1 MTTKIKT
8 PGITDANVTTDK
20 LNLISTSGTPGATI
34 KGTAGQSDGYIQ
46 LNCEQNTHGIKL
58 KSPPHSAAQSYTL
71 TFPQSITNGYFL
83 KTDGSG
89 NLSFAQVNDAATAPT
104 ITSFLPT
111 TAEGGVNTSIV
122 ITGTNYVSTP
132 MVEFQSI
139 TDGSIQH
146 AATVAFN
153 SSTQLTIGTGTGLAN
168 GTNYYI
174 IVTNN
179 NGQSVRSSTQ
189 LTTSASPV
197 WTTASGSL
205 GTVAGNFSGT
215 VATVAATGD
224 TIVYSETTNVLTNAS
239 LANCALNSSTGV
251 ITTTDFGG
259 PTTTAQT
266 FTFTLRATDAQS
278 QTADRQFT
286 LTSSFGATGGGQ
298 FNV

>member
-8 PGITDANVTTDK
+8 PGITDANVTTVK
-20 LNLISTSGTPGATI
+20 LDLISTSSTPGATV
-34 KGTAGQSDGYIQ
+34 KGDGSTDGYLQ
-46 LNCEQNTHGIKL
+46 LNCSQNSHGIKL

-71 TFPQSITNGYFL
+71 TFPQSITDGYFL

-104 ITSFLPT
+104 ISSFTPT

-122 ITGTNYVSTP
+122 ITGTNYASTP
-132 MVEFQSI
+132 RVEFQSN

-146 AATVAFN
+146 AATVQFDSA
-153 SSTQLTIGTGTGLAN
+153 TQLTVGTGTGLVN
-168 GTNYYI
+168 GTNYFI
-174 IVTNN
+174 IITNP
-179 NGQSVRSSTQ
+179 NGQSVRSTSQ
-189 LTTSASPV
+189 LSTSAAPV
-197 WTTASGSL
+197 WTTSAGSL

-224 TIVYSETTNVLTNAS
+224 TIAYSEVTNVLTNAS

-259 PTTTAQT
+259 SATTAQT
-266 FTFTLRATDAQS
+266 YTFTLRATDAQA
-278 QTADRQFT
+278 QTTDREFT
-286 LTSSFGATGGGQ
+286 LTSSYGLSNGMQ
-298 FNV
+298 FN

>member
-8 PGITDANVTTDK
+8 PGITDANVTTVK
-20 LNLISTSGTPGATI
+20 LDLISTSSTPGATV
-34 KGTAGQSDGYIQ
+34 KGDGSTDGYLQ
-46 LNCEQNTHGIKL
+46 LNCSQNSHGIKL

-71 TFPQSITNGYFL
+71 TFPQSITDGYFL

-104 ITSFLPT
+104 ISSFTPT

-122 ITGTNYVSTP
+122 ITGTNYASTP
-132 MVEFQSI
+132 RVEFQSN

-146 AATVAFN
+146 AATVQFDSA
-153 SSTQLTIGTGTGLAN
+153 TQLTVGTGTGLVN
-168 GTNYYI
+168 GTNYFI
-174 IVTNN
+174 IITNP
-179 NGQSVRSSTQ
+179 NGQSVRSTSQ
-189 LTTSASPV
+189 LSTSAAPV
-197 WTTASGSL
+197 WTTSAGSL

-224 TIVYSETTNVLTNAS
+224 SIVYSETTNVLTNAS

-259 PTTTAQT
+259 SATAAQT
-266 FTFTLRATDAQS
+266 YTFTLRATDAQA
-278 QTADRQFT
+278 QTTDREFT
-286 LTSSFGATGGGQ
+286 LTSSYGLSNGMQ
-298 FNV
+298 FN

>member
-8 PGITDANVTTDK
+8 PGITDANVTTVK
-20 LNLISTSGTPGATI
+20 LDLISTSSTPGVTV
-34 KGTAGQSDGYIQ
+34 KGDGTTDGYLQ
-46 LNCEQNTHGIKL
+46 LNCSQNSHGIKL

-71 TFPQSITNGYFL
+71 TFPQSITDGYFL

-104 ITSFLPT
+104 ISSFTPT

-132 MVEFQSI
+132 RVEFQSN

-146 AATVAFN
+146 AATVQFDSA
-153 SSTQLTIGTGTGLAN
+153 TQLTVGTGTGLVN
-168 GTNYYI
+168 GTNYFI
-174 IVTNN
+174 IITNP
-179 NGQSVRSSTQ
+179 NGQSVRSTSQ
-189 LTTSASPV
+189 LSTSAAPV
-197 WTTASGSL
+197 WTTSAGSL
-205 GTVAGNFSGT
+205 GTIAGNFSGT

-224 TIVYSETTNVLTNAS
+224 TIAYSEVTNVLTNAS

-259 PTTTAQT
+259 AATTAQT
-266 FTFTLRATDAQS
+266 YTFTLRATDAQA
-278 QTADRQFT
+278 QTTDREFT
-286 LTSSFGATGGGQ
+286 LTSSYGLSNGMQ
-298 FNV
+298 FN

>member
-8 PGITDANVTTDK
+8 PGITDANVTTAK
-20 LNLISTSGTPGATI
+20 LDLISTSGTPGATI
-34 KGTAGQSDGYIQ
+34 KGTSGQTDGYIQ
-46 LNCEQNTHGIKL
+46 LNCSENSHGIKL

-89 NLSFAQVNDAATAPT
+89 NLSFAQVDDASTAPT
-104 ITSFLPT
+104 ISSFAPT
-111 TAEGGVNTSIV
+111 TVEGGVNTTIV

-132 MVEFQSI
+132 MVEFQSV

-153 SSTQLTIGTGTGLAN
+153 SSTQLTIGTGTGLVN

-174 IVTNN
+174 FVTNP
-179 NGQSVRSSTQ
+179 NGQSVRSSTA
-189 LTTSASPV
+189 LTTSAAPV
-197 WTTASGSL
+197 WTTAAGSL

-224 TIVYSETTNVLTNAS
+224 SITYSETTNVLTNAS
-239 LANCALNSSTGV
+239 LANCSLNSTTGV
-251 ITTTDFGG
+251 ITTTDFAGSA
-259 PTTTAQT
+259 TTAQT

-286 LTSSFGATGGGQ
+286 LTSSYVLTAGMQ
-298 FNV
+298 FN

>member
-20 LNLISTSGTPGATI
+20 LNLISTSSVPGATI
-34 KGTAGQSDGYIQ
+34 KGTSGQTDGYIQ
-46 LNCEQNTHGIKL
+46 LNCSENSHGIKL
-58 KSPPHSAAQSYTL
+58 KSPPHSSAQNYTL

-89 NLSFAQVNDAATAPT
+89 NLSFAQVDDASTAPT
-104 ITSFLPT
+104 ISSFAPT
-111 TAEGGVNTSIV
+111 TVEGGVNTTIV

-132 MVEFQSI
+132 MVEFQSV

-153 SSTQLTIGTGTGLAN
+153 SSTQLTIGTGTGLVN

-179 NGQSVRSSTQ
+179 NGQSVRSSSQ
-189 LTTSASPV
+189 LTTSAAPV

-224 TIVYSETTNVLTNAS
+224 SITYSETTNVLTNAS
-239 LANCALNSSTGV
+239 LANCSLNSTTGV
-251 ITTTDFGG
+251 ITTTDFAGSA
-259 PTTTAQT
+259 TTAQT

-286 LTSSFGATGGGQ
+286 LTSSYGLSNGMQ
-298 FNV
+298 FN

>member
-8 PGITDANVTTDK
+8 PGITDANVTTVK
-20 LNLISTSGTPGATI
+20 LDLISTSSTPGATV
-34 KGTAGQSDGYIQ
+34 KGDGTTDGYLQ
-46 LNCEQNTHGIKL
+46 LNCSQNSHGIKL

-71 TFPQSITNGYFL
+71 TFPQSITDGYFL

-104 ITSFLPT
+104 ISSFTPT

-132 MVEFQSI
+132 RVEFQSN

-146 AATVAFN
+146 AATVQFDSA
-153 SSTQLTIGTGTGLAN
+153 TQLTVGTGTGLVN
-168 GTNYYI
+168 GTNYFI
-174 IVTNN
+174 IITNP
-179 NGQSVRSSTQ
+179 NGQSVRSTSQ
-189 LTTSASPV
+189 LSTSAAPV
-197 WTTASGSL
+197 WTTSAGSL
-205 GTVAGNFSGT
+205 GTIAGNFSGT

-224 TIVYSETTNVLTNAS
+224 TIAYSEVTNVLTNAS

-259 PTTTAQT
+259 AATTAQT
-266 FTFTLRATDAQS
+266 YTFTLRATDAQA
-278 QTADRQFT
+278 QTTDREFT
-286 LTSSFGATGGGQ
+286 LTSSYGLSNGMQ
-298 FNV
+298 FN

>member
-8 PGITDANVTTDK
+8 PGITDANVTTAK
-20 LNLISTSGTPGATI
+20 LDLISTSGTPGATI
-34 KGTAGQSDGYIQ
+34 KGTSGQTDGYIQ
-46 LNCEQNTHGIKL
+46 LNCSENSHGIKL

-89 NLSFAQVNDAATAPT
+89 NLSFAQVDDASTAPT
-104 ITSFLPT
+104 ISSFAPT
-111 TAEGGVNTSIV
+111 TAEGGVNTTIV

-132 MVEFQSI
+132 MVEFQSV

-146 AATVAFN
+146 AATVARD
-153 SSTQLTIGTGTGLAN
+153 SATQLTVGTGTGLVN

-174 IVTNN
+174 FVTNP
-179 NGQSVRSSTQ
+179 NGQSVRSSTA
-189 LTTSASPV
+189 LTTSAAPV
-197 WTTASGSL
+197 WTTAAGSL

-224 TIVYSETTNVLTNAS
+224 SITYSETTNVLTNAS
-239 LANCALNSSTGV
+239 LANCSLNSTTGV
-251 ITTTDFGG
+251 ITTTDFAGSA
-259 PTTTAQT
+259 TTAQT

-286 LTSSFGATGGGQ
+286 LTSSYGLSNGMQ
-298 FNV
+298 FN

>member
-8 PGITDANVTTDK
+8 PGITDANVTTVK
-20 LNLISTSGTPGATI
+20 LDLISTSSTPGATV
-34 KGTAGQSDGYIQ
+34 KGDGTTDGYLQ
-46 LNCEQNTHGIKL
+46 LNCSQNSHGIKL

-71 TFPQSITNGYFL
+71 TFPQSITDGYFL

-104 ITSFLPT
+104 ISSFTPT
-111 TAEGGVNTSIV
+111 TVEGGVNTSIV

-132 MVEFQSI
+132 RVEFQSN

-146 AATVAFN
+146 AATVQFDSA
-153 SSTQLTIGTGTGLAN
+153 TQLTVGTGTGLVN
-168 GTNYYI
+168 GTNYFI
-174 IVTNN
+174 IITNP
-179 NGQSVRSSTQ
+179 NGQSVRSTSQ
-189 LTTSASPV
+189 LSTSAAPV
-197 WTTASGSL
+197 WTTSAGSL

-224 TIVYSETTNVLTNAS
+224 TIAYSEVTNVLTNAS

-259 PTTTAQT
+259 SATAAQT
-266 FTFTLRATDAQS
+266 YTFTLRATDAQA
-278 QTADRQFT
+278 QTTDREFT
-286 LTSSFGATGGGQ
+286 LTSSYGLSNGMQ
-298 FNV
+298 FN

>member
-8 PGITDANVTTDK
+8 PGITDANVTTVK
-20 LNLISTSGTPGATI
+20 LDLISTSSTPGVTV
-34 KGTAGQSDGYIQ
+34 KGDGTTDGYLQ
-46 LNCEQNTHGIKL
+46 LNCSQNSHWIKL
-58 KSPPHSAAQSYTL
+58 KSPPHSAGQSYTL

-104 ITSFLPT
+104 ISSFTPT

-132 MVEFQSI
+132 RVEFQSN

-146 AATVAFN
+146 AATVQFDSA
-153 SSTQLTIGTGTGLAN
+153 TQLTVGTGTGLVN
-168 GTNYYI
+168 GTNYFI
-174 IVTNN
+174 IITNP
-179 NGQSVRSSTQ
+179 NGQSVRSTSQ
-189 LTTSASPV
+189 LSTSAAPV
-197 WTTASGSL
+197 WTTSAGSL
-205 GTVAGNFSGT
+205 GTIAGNFSGT

-224 TIVYSETTNVLTNAS
+224 TIAYSEVTNVLTNAS

-259 PTTTAQT
+259 AATTAQT
-266 FTFTLRATDAQS
+266 YTFTLRATDAQA
-278 QTADRQFT
+278 QTTDREFT
-286 LTSSFGATGGGQ
+286 LTSSYGLSNGMQ
-298 FNV
+298 FN

>member
-8 PGITDANVTTDK
+8 PGITDANVTTAK
-20 LNLISTSGTPGATI
+20 LDLISTSGTPGATI
-34 KGTAGQSDGYIQ
+34 KGTSGQTDGYIQ
-46 LNCEQNTHGIKL
+46 LNCSENSHGIKL
-58 KSPPHSAAQSYTL
+58 KSPPHSSAQNYTL

-89 NLSFAQVNDAATAPT
+89 NLSFAQVDDASTAPT
-104 ITSFLPT
+104 ISSFAPT
-111 TAEGGVNTSIV
+111 TVEGGVNTTIV

-132 MVEFQSI
+132 MVEFQSV

-153 SSTQLTIGTGTGLAN
+153 SSTQLTIGTGTGLVN

-179 NGQSVRSSTQ
+179 NGQSVRSSSQ
-189 LTTSASPV
+189 LTTSAAPV

-224 TIVYSETTNVLTNAS
+224 SITYSETTNVLTNAS
-239 LANCALNSSTGV
+239 LANCSLNSTTGV
-251 ITTTDFGG
+251 ITTTDFAGSA
-259 PTTTAQT
+259 TTAQT

-286 LTSSFGATGGGQ
+286 LTSSYVLTAGMQ
-298 FNV
+298 FN

>member
-34 KGTAGQSDGYIQ
+34 KGTSGQTDGYLQ
-46 LNCEQNTHGIKL
+46 LNCEENTHGIKL

-89 NLSFAQVNDAATAPT
+89 NLSFAAADSSDTAPT
-104 ITSFLPT
+104 ITSFAPT
-111 TAEGGVNTSIV
+111 TAEGGTNISIV

-132 MVEFQSI
+132 MVEFQSV

-146 AATVAFN
+146 AATVTFN
-153 SSTQLTIGTGTGLAN
+153 SSTQLTIGTGTGLVN

-205 GTVAGNFSGT
+205 GSVAGNFSGT
-215 VATVAATGD
+215 VATVVAAGD
-224 TIVYSETTNVLTNAS
+224 TIAYSETTNVLTNSS

-259 PTTTAQT
+259 SSTAATTY
-266 FTFTLRATDAQS
+266 TFTLRATDAQS

-298 FNV
+298 FN

>member
-8 PGITDANVTTDK
+8 PGITDANVTTSK
-20 LNLISTSGTPGATI
+20 LDLISTSSTPGATI
-34 KGTAGQSDGYIQ
+34 KGTSGQTDGYIQ
-46 LNCEQNTHGIKL
+46 LNCSENSHGIKL
-58 KSPPHSAAQSYTL
+58 KAPPHSSAQNYTL

-104 ITSFLPT
+104 ISSFAPT

-132 MVEFQSI
+132 MVEFQSV

-215 VATVAATGD
+215 VATVAASGD
-224 TIVYSETTNVLTNAS
+224 TIRYTETTNVLENAS
-239 LANCALNSSTGV
+239 LANCTLNNVTGV

-259 PTTTAQT
+259 PTTTAQV

-286 LTSSFGATGGGQ
+286 LTSSYGLTAGIQ
-298 FNV
+298 FN

>member
-8 PGITDANVTTDK
+8 PGITDANVTTSK
-20 LNLISTSGTPGATI
+20 LDLISTSSTPGATI
-34 KGTAGQSDGYIQ
+34 KGTSGQTEGYIQ
-46 LNCEQNTHGIKL
+46 LNCSENSHGIKL
-58 KSPPHSAAQSYTL
+58 KSPPHSSAQNYTL

-104 ITSFLPT
+104 ISSFAPTS
-111 TAEGGVNTSIV
+111 AEGGVNTSIV

-132 MVEFQSI
+132 MVEFQSV

-153 SSTQLTIGTGTGLAN
+153 SATQLTIGTGTGLVN

-179 NGQSVRSSTQ
+179 NGQSVRSSSQ
-189 LTTSASPV
+189 LSTSAAPV
-197 WTTASGSL
+197 WSTAAGSL

-278 QTADRQFT
+278 QTTDRQFS
-286 LTSSFGATGGGQ
+286 LTSSYGLTAGMQ
-298 FNV
+298 FN

>member
-20 LNLISTSGTPGATI
+20 LNLISTSTTPGVTV
-34 KGTAGQSDGYIQ
+34 KGTIGQTDSYIQ
-46 LNCEQNTHGIKL
+46 LNCEYNTHGIKL
-58 KSPPHSAAQSYTL
+58 KAPPHSAAQNYTL

-89 NLSFAQVNDAATAPT
+89 NLSFAAADGAATAPT

-111 TAEGGVNTSIV
+111 TAEGGTNVSIV

-153 SSTQLTIGTGTGLAN
+153 SSTQLTIGTGTGLVN

-179 NGQSVRSSTQ
+179 NGQSVRSSSQ
-189 LTTSASPV
+189 LSTSLNPV
-197 WTTASGSL
+197 WKTASGSL
-205 GTVAGNFSGT
+205 GTVAGNFSGD
-215 VATVAATGD
+215 VVTVAASGD
-224 TIVYSETTNVLTNAS
+224 TIRYTETTNVLTNSS
-239 LANCALNSSTGV
+239 LANCALNNVTGV
-251 ITTTDFGG
+251 ISTTDFGG

-278 QTADRQFT
+278 QTSDRQFT
-286 LTSSFGATGGGQ
+286 LTSSYGATGGGQ
-298 FNV
+298 FN

>member
-8 PGITDANVTTDK
+8 PGITDANVTTAK
-20 LNLISTSGTPGATI
+20 LDLISTSSVPGATI

-58 KSPPHSAAQSYTL
+58 KSPPHSSAQNYTL

-89 NLSFAQVNDAATAPT
+89 NLSFAAADSSDTAPT
-104 ITSFLPT
+104 ITSFAPT
-111 TAEGGVNTSIV
+111 TAEGGTNISIV

-132 MVEFQSI
+132 MVEFQSV

-153 SSTQLTIGTGTGLAN
+153 SSTQLTIGTGTGLVN

-205 GTVAGNFSGT
+205 GTVAGDFSGT
-215 VATVAATGD
+215 VATVVAAGD
-224 TIVYSETTNVLTNAS
+224 TIAYSETTNVLTNSS

-259 PTTTAQT
+259 SSTAATTY
-266 FTFTLRATDAQS
+266 TFTLRATDAQS

-298 FNV
+298 FN

>member
-20 LNLISTSGTPGATI
+20 LDLISTSGTPGATI
-34 KGTAGQSDGYIQ
+34 KGTSGQTDGYIQ

-58 KSPPHSAAQSYTL
+58 KSPPHSSAQNYTL

-132 MVEFQSI
+132 MVEFQSV

-153 SSTQLTIGTGTGLAN
+153 SSTQLTIGTGTGLVN

-179 NGQSVRSSTQ
+179 NGQSVRSSSQ
-189 LTTSASPV
+189 LTTSAAPV

-224 TIVYSETTNVLTNAS
+224 SITYSETTNVLTNAS
-239 LANCALNSSTGV
+239 LANCSLNSTTGV
-251 ITTTDFGG
+251 ITTTDFAGSA
-259 PTTTAQT
+259 TTAQT

-286 LTSSFGATGGGQ
+286 LTSSYGLSNGMQ
-298 FNV
+298 FN

>member
-8 PGITDANVTTDK
+8 PGITDANVTTSK
-20 LNLISTSGTPGATI
+20 LDLISTSSTPGATI
-34 KGTAGQSDGYIQ
+34 KGTSGQTDGYIQ
-46 LNCEQNTHGIKL
+46 LNCSENSHGIKL
-58 KSPPHSAAQSYTL
+58 KAPPHSSAQNYTL

-132 MVEFQSI
+132 MVEFQSV

-153 SSTQLTIGTGTGLAN
+153 SSTQLTIGTGTGLVN

-179 NGQSVRSSTQ
+179 NGQSVRSSSQ

-215 VATVAATGD
+215 VATVAASGD
-224 TIVYSETTNVLTNAS
+224 TIRYTETTNVLENAS
-239 LANCALNSSTGV
+239 LANCTLNNVTGV

-259 PTTTAQT
+259 PTTTAQV

-286 LTSSFGATGGGQ
+286 LTSSYGLTAGIQ
-298 FNV
+298 FN

>member
-20 LNLISTSGTPGATI
+20 LNLISTSSVPGATI
-34 KGTAGQSDGYIQ
+34 KGTSGQTDGYIQ
-46 LNCEQNTHGIKL
+46 LNCSENSHGIKL
-58 KSPPHSAAQSYTL
+58 KSPPHSSAQNYTL

-132 MVEFQSI
+132 MVEFQSV

-153 SSTQLTIGTGTGLAN
+153 SSTQLTIGTGTGLVN

-179 NGQSVRSSTQ
+179 NGQSVRSSSQ
-189 LTTSASPV
+189 LTTSAAPV

-224 TIVYSETTNVLTNAS
+224 SITYSETTNVLTNAS
-239 LANCALNSSTGV
+239 LANCSLNSTTGV
-251 ITTTDFGG
+251 ITTTDFAGSA
-259 PTTTAQT
+259 TTAQT

-286 LTSSFGATGGGQ
+286 LTSSYVLTAGMQ
-298 FNV
+298 FN

>member
-8 PGITDANVTTDK
+8 PGITDANVTTVK
-20 LNLISTSGTPGATI
+20 LDLISTSSTPGATV
-34 KGTAGQSDGYIQ
+34 KGDGTTDGYLQ
-46 LNCEQNTHGIKL
+46 LNCSQNSHGIKL

-71 TFPQSITNGYFL
+71 TFPQSITDGYFL

-104 ITSFLPT
+104 ISSFTPT
-111 TAEGGVNTSIV
+111 TVEGGVNTSIV

-132 MVEFQSI
+132 RVEFQSN

-146 AATVAFN
+146 AATVQFDSA
-153 SSTQLTIGTGTGLAN
+153 TQLTVGTGTGLVN
-168 GTNYYI
+168 GTNYFI
-174 IVTNN
+174 IITNP
-179 NGQSVRSSTQ
+179 NGQSVRSTTQ
-189 LTTSASPV
+189 VSTSAAPV
-197 WTTASGSL
+197 WTTSAGSL

-224 TIVYSETTNVLTNAS
+224 TIAYSEVTNVLTNAS

-259 PTTTAQT
+259 AATTAQT
-266 FTFTLRATDAQS
+266 YTFTLRATDAQA
-278 QTADRQFT
+278 QTTDREFT
-286 LTSSFGATGGGQ
+286 LTSSYGLSNGMQ
-298 FNV
+298 FN

>member
-8 PGITDANVTTDK
+8 PGITDANVTTVK
-20 LNLISTSGTPGATI
+20 LDLISTSSTPGVTV
-34 KGTAGQSDGYIQ
+34 KGDGTTDGYLQ
-46 LNCEQNTHGIKL
+46 LNCSQNSHGIKL

-71 TFPQSITNGYFL
+71 TFPQSITDGYFL

-104 ITSFLPT
+104 ISSFTPT

-132 MVEFQSI
+132 RVEFQSN

-146 AATVAFN
+146 AATVQFDSA
-153 SSTQLTIGTGTGLAN
+153 TQLTVGTGTGLVN
-168 GTNYYI
+168 GTNYFI
-174 IVTNN
+174 IITNP
-179 NGQSVRSSTQ
+179 NGQSVRSTTQ
-189 LTTSASPV
+189 VSTSAAPV
-197 WTTASGSL
+197 WTTSAGSL

-224 TIVYSETTNVLTNAS
+224 TIAYSEVTNVLTNAS

-259 PTTTAQT
+259 AATTAQT
-266 FTFTLRATDAQS
+266 YTFTLRATDAQA
-278 QTADRQFT
+278 QTTDREFT
-286 LTSSFGATGGGQ
+286 LTSSYGLSNGVQ
-298 FNV
+298 FN

>member
-8 PGITDANVTTDK
+8 PGITDANVTTVK
-20 LNLISTSGTPGATI
+20 LDLISTSSTPGATV
-34 KGTAGQSDGYIQ
+34 KGDGTTDGYLQ
-46 LNCEQNTHGIKL
+46 LNCSQNSHGIKL

-71 TFPQSITNGYFL
+71 TFPQSITDGYFL

-104 ITSFLPT
+104 ISSFTPT

-132 MVEFQSI
+132 RVEFQSN

-146 AATVAFN
+146 AATVQFDSA
-153 SSTQLTIGTGTGLAN
+153 TQLTVGTGTGLVN
-168 GTNYYI
+168 GTNYFI
-174 IVTNN
+174 IITNP
-179 NGQSVRSSTQ
+179 NGQSVRSTTQ
-189 LTTSASPV
+189 LSTSAAPV
-197 WTTASGSL
+197 WTTSAGSL
-205 GTVAGNFSGT
+205 GTIAGNFSGT

-224 TIVYSETTNVLTNAS
+224 TIAYSEVTNVLTNAS

-259 PTTTAQT
+259 AATTAQT
-266 FTFTLRATDAQS
+266 YTFTLRATDAQA
-278 QTADRQFT
+278 QTTDREFT
-286 LTSSFGATGGGQ
+286 LTSSYGLSNGMQ
-298 FNV
+298 FN

>member
-8 PGITDANVTTDK
+8 PGITDANVTTVK
-20 LNLISTSGTPGATI
+20 LDLISTSSTPGATV
-34 KGTAGQSDGYIQ
+34 KGDGSTDGYLQ
-46 LNCEQNTHGIKL
+46 LNCSQNSHGIKL

-71 TFPQSITNGYFL
+71 TFPQSITDGYFL

-104 ITSFLPT
+104 ISSFTPT

-132 MVEFQSI
+132 RVEFQSN

-146 AATVAFN
+146 AATVQFDSA
-153 SSTQLTIGTGTGLAN
+153 TQLTVGTGTGLVN
-168 GTNYYI
+168 GTNYFI
-174 IVTNN
+174 IITNP
-179 NGQSVRSSTQ
+179 NGQSVRSTTQ
-189 LTTSASPV
+189 LSTSAAPV
-197 WTTASGSL
+197 WTTSAGSL
-205 GTVAGNFSGT
+205 GTIAGNFSGT

-224 TIVYSETTNVLTNAS
+224 TIAYSEVTNVLTNAS

-259 PTTTAQT
+259 AATTAQT
-266 FTFTLRATDAQS
+266 YTFTLRATDAQA
-278 QTADRQFT
+278 QTTDREFT
-286 LTSSFGATGGGQ
+286 LTSSYGLSNGMQ
-298 FNV
+298 FN

>member
-8 PGITDANVTTDK
+8 PGITDANVTTVK
-20 LNLISTSGTPGATI
+20 LDLISTSSTPGATV
-34 KGTAGQSDGYIQ
+34 KGDGSTDGYLQ
-46 LNCEQNTHGIKL
+46 LNCSQNSHGIKL

-71 TFPQSITNGYFL
+71 TFPQSITDGYFL

-104 ITSFLPT
+104 ISSFTPT

-132 MVEFQSI
+132 RVEFQSN

-146 AATVAFN
+146 AATVQFDSA
-153 SSTQLTIGTGTGLAN
+153 TQLTVGTGTGLVN
-168 GTNYYI
+168 GTNYFI
-174 IVTNN
+174 IITNP
-179 NGQSVRSSTQ
+179 NGQSVRSTTQ
-189 LTTSASPV
+189 LSTSAAPIWTTSA
-197 WTTASGSL
+197 GSL
-205 GTVAGNFSGT
+205 GTIAGNFSGT

-224 TIVYSETTNVLTNAS
+224 TIAYSEVTNVLTNAS

-259 PTTTAQT
+259 SATTAQT
-266 FTFTLRATDAQS
+266 YTFTLRATDAQA
-278 QTADRQFT
+278 QTTDREFT
-286 LTSSFGATGGGQ
+286 LTSSYGLSNGMQ
-298 FNV
+298 FN